1 MMRIALKEYN
11 EIMGLICG
19 SYHEAALRLHLSD
32 SEMGILYVLCSHES
46 GCYQK
51 VLYQET
57 GMTKSTVN
65 SAIKKME
72 QEGILYLKPGEGRN
86 TCVFL
91 TEKGQQ
97 LVENT
102 VYKVIQMENEIF
114 DSWSEEEQEI
124 FLHLN
129 RDFLERLEQK
139 VHEL

>member
-1 MMRIALKEYN
+1 MRIALKEYN

-19 SYHEAALRLHLSD
+19 AYHEAALRLHMSD
-32 SEMGILYVLCSHES
+32 SELNILYVLCSYEQ

-57 GMTKSTVN
+57 GLTKSTVN
-65 SAIKKME
+65 SAVKKLE
-72 QEGILYLKPGEGRN
+72 QEGVLCLQPGEGRN
-86 TCVFL
+86 TCVCL

-102 VYKVIQMENEIF
+102 VYKVFQMENEIF
-114 DSWSEEEQEI
+114 DSWSAEEQET
-124 FLHLN
+124 FLRLN

-139 VHEL
+139 VREL

>member
-1 MMRIALKEYN
+1 MRIALKEYN
-11 EIMGLICG
+11 EIMGLTG
-19 SYHEAALRLHLSD
+19 GAYHEAALRMHMSD
-32 SEMGILYVLCSHES
+32 SELNILYVICSHEP

-65 SAIKKME
+65 SAVKKLE
-72 QEGILYLKPGEGRN
+72 QEGILCLKPGEGRN

-97 LVENT
+97 LAEST
-102 VYKVIQMENEIF
+102 VYKVFQMENEIF
-114 DSWSEEEQEI
+114 DSWSPEEQET

-139 VHEL
+139 VREL

>member
-19 SYHEAALRLHLSD
+19 AYHEAALRLQLSD
-32 SEMGILYVLCSHES
+32 SELDILYVICSHEP

-65 SAIKKME
+65 SAVKKLE
-72 QEGILYLKPGEGRN
+72 QEGILCLKPGEGRN

-97 LVENT
+97 LAEST

-114 DSWSEEEQEI
+114 DSWSPEERET
-124 FLHLN
+124 FLRLN

-139 VHEL
+139 VREL